1 MHKLKIILKKLL
13 YTAYGFF
20 SAVCTPVFMSLAFN
34 FMHGVG
40 NNPDGIMFIP
50 VGIAILLA
58 ILTIDI
64 LIIVRTIKSSS
75 ITKLEKVLTISLF
88 VIVKIIGLM
97 VDQDGWKNFIH
108 CFKWKFMQ

>member
-1 MHKLKIILKKLL
+1 MHKLKIILKNLL
-13 YTAYGFF
+13 YTVYGFI

-40 NNPDGIMFIP
+40 NNPDGTMFIP

-64 LIIVRTIKSSS
+64 LIIVKTIKSSS
-75 ITKLEKVLTISLF
+75 MTKFEKMLTLSLF
-88 VIVKIIGLM
+88 ES
-97 VDQDGWKNFIH
+97 
-108 CFKWKFMQ
+108 